1 VEGSALRGATQQ
13 VGVGG
18 AVRLVDADIY
28 LDETWT
34 RDLYLH
40 LLTNSTLGKEFKV
53 QTRNFLTWI

>member
-1 VEGSALRGATQQ
+1 VEGSALRGATQR

-18 AVRLVDADIY
+18 AVRLADADIY

-34 RDLYLH
+34 RDLYLR